1 MGHGQAAIFWSAI
14 LLEDSYRFLSARASL
29 VEILSQSRY
38 GRPPLRHLTMPD
50 FALIPGCPELSL
62 RDNL

>member
-1 MGHGQAAIFWSAI
+1 MGHDQPAIFLSAI
-14 LLEDSYRFLSARASL
+14 LLEDTYRSLSARASL

-50 FALIPGCPELSL
+50 FALIPPAPSL
-62 RDNL
+62 PRDNL